1 LEAVI
6 DVAAILPIPNDN
18 EDDAVAKR
26 EGSETVGA
34 AADAAA
40 AAFACLARITINI
53 TSPSSLSLDDDPA
66 PKRRANA
73 AFVPPLDE
81 DDNDVILLCLSLPSS
96 EEEESSL
103 LLVLDVLLT
112 LFVVSSFLSSA
123 LTLLYPSAENATRL
137 RGEEGTLPPLLRI
150 PPKSPPRLSMV
161 DGDERPFFF
170 MVADKKVFLLL
181 RW

>member
-26 EGSETVGA
+26 EGSERVGA
-34 AADAAA
+34 AADAA
-40 AAFACLARITINI
+40 AAFACLARITFNI
-53 TSPSSLSLDDDPA
+53 VPPSSLSLDDDPA

-123 LTLLYPSAENATRL
+123 
-137 RGEEGTLPPLLRI
+137 
-150 PPKSPPRLSMV
+150 
-161 DGDERPFFF
+161 
-170 MVADKKVFLLL
+170 
-181 RW
+181 

>member
-1 LEAVI
+1 LEVVVV
-6 DVAAILPIPNDN
+6 VAAILPIPNDN
-18 EDDAVAKR
+18 EDDVVAKR

-34 AADAAA
+34 AADAVA
-40 AAFACLARITINI
+40 AAFACLARITFNI
-53 TSPSSLSLDDDPA
+53 ASPSSLSLDDDPA

-81 DDNDVILLCLSLPSS
+81 DDNDAILLCLSLPSS

-112 LFVVSSFLSSA
+112 LFVVSPFLSSA
-123 LTLLYPSAENATRL
+123 LILSYPSAENATRL
-137 RGEEGTLPPLLRI
+137 RGEEGTLPL

-161 DGDERPFFF
+161 DGDETLFFF
-170 MVADKKVFLLL
+170 MVADKEVFLLL